1 MNAVPAFGS
10 DQGHPRRWAALGVL
24 CLSLIVVTL
33 DNTVLNT
40 ALPALA
46 RALHATTADLQWI
59 TDSYTLV
66 FAAMLVTAGGVG
78 SRIGQRRAITG
89 GMLVFAAGS
98 ACAALSTSSSQLIG
112 FRAVMGLGAAFV
124 MPATL
129 GMIAQLFPARERAK
143 AIAIWSA
150 TAGVGVVL
158 GPVLGGLLLVHF
170 AWGSVFWINVPL
182 IALSLTGV
190 LTMVPALP
198 GRRGGRL
205 DLLGALLSAA
215 GLTAAVDMI
224 VEAPQRGW
232 LSGTSLIEASA
243 AVVLLAA
250 FIGWQLHAT
259 HPMIDLRVFAR
270 RGFAVATASLGVTF
284 FALFGAL
291 FVFSQYLQLVHGY
304 SALRAGLGAL
314 PFALSMAA
322 TASTSNLVVGRLGM
336 RNCVAVGLALMSVG
350 LGVLSLTTVGTQFWV
365 LATLL
370 AVTGAGMGMVMAPA
384 SESTMAAVPREKASM
399 ASSINSVI
407 RELGGVLGI
416 AVVGSVVQAAYH
428 SNMDASNPA
437 ASRDLTTAHAI
448 AAHLP
453 AGPGGQLVSAANQAF
468 TTAMD
473 SGMRICAA
481 VALAGAVAAL
491 AGLPGLRKH
500 VAEPPAAEQ
509 ETPIA
514 EPALAA
520 V

>member
-1 MNAVPAFGS
+1 MNAVPAIDS

-24 CLSLIVVTL
+24 CLSLVVVTL

-46 RALHATTADLQWI
+46 RALNATTSDLQWI
-59 TDSYTLV
+59 TDAYTLV
-66 FAAMLVTAGGVG
+66 FAAMLITAGGLG
-78 SRIGQRRAITG
+78 GRLGQRRAITG
-89 GMLVFAAGS
+89 GMLVFAGGS
-98 ACAALSTSSSQLIG
+98 AGAALSTSSSQLIG

-182 IALSLTGV
+182 IALSLAGV
-190 LTMVPALP
+190 FTMVPALP
-198 GRRGGRL
+198 GRNGGRL

-215 GLTAAVDMI
+215 SLTAAVDMI

-232 LSGTSLIEASA
+232 LSSTSLVEAGA
-243 AVVLLAA
+243 AVILIAA
-250 FIGWQLHAT
+250 FIGWQLHT
-259 HPMIDLRVFAR
+259 NHPMIDVRVFAR

-304 SALRAGLGAL
+304 SPLRAGLGAL

-322 TASTSNLVVGRLGM
+322 TAATSNLVVGRLGV
-336 RNCVAVGLALMSVG
+336 RYTIAAGLALMGVG
-350 LGVLSLTTVGTQFWV
+350 LGTLSLTTVGTQFWV
-365 LATLL
+365 LATIL
-370 AVTGAGMGMVMAPA
+370 AVIGGGMGMVMAPA
-384 SESTMAAVPREKASM
+384 SESTMAAVPREKANM

-428 SNMDASNPA
+428 SNMQASVPA
-437 ASRDLTTAHAI
+437 ASRDLTTAHII

-453 AGPGGQLVSAANQAF
+453 AAAGGQLVSTANQAF
-468 TTAMD
+468 TTAMGN
-473 SGMRICAA
+473 GMLICAV
-481 VALAGAVAAL
+481 VAFAGAIAAL
-491 AGLPGLRKH
+491 AGLPGIREHTAQPLVTEQPTG
-500 VAEPPAAEQ
+500 VAEPELVTA
-509 ETPIA
+509 
-514 EPALAA
+514 
-520 V
+520 